1 MSTVDGIHIID
12 SYEESENEIRFKE
25 KSEYIF
31 TIIKGFNNPKE
42 KLKYLI
48 PFQMYYCYDCKERKY
63 IHTSFT
69 PIFNNT
75 NI

>member
-1 MSTVDGIHIID
+1 MSTVDGFHIID

-42 KLKYLI
+42 KLKHII
-48 PFQMYYCYDCKERKY
+48 PFKMHFCYDCREKRY
-63 IHTSFT
+63 IYLTFN
-69 PIFNNT
+69 PI
-75 NI
+75 IL